1 MAILVNLEVP
11 FSFLS
16 LKRRLRALKTVKSIS
31 GAKKMTA
38 VFQLNKKT
46 HLLESFI
53 NVVLD
58 PKFVHCSPISLS
70 TVKMKD
76 RKCRRLRTARV
87 HSK

>member
-1 MAILVNLEVP
+1 MAILVNLGVL

-16 LKRRLRALKTVKSIS
+16 LKRRLRALKTVKSKDS
-31 GAKKMTA
+31 AKKMTA
-38 VFQLNKKT
+38 VFELIRKT

-58 PKFVHCSPISLS
+58 PNFVHCSPISLW
-70 TVKMKD
+70 TVKIKD
-76 RKCRRLRTARV
+76 RKCRRLRNARV

>member
-1 MAILVNLEVP
+1 MAILVNLGVL

-16 LKRRLRALKTVKSIS
+16 LKRRLCVLKTVKSKS

-38 VFQLNKKT
+38 VFQLIRKT

-58 PKFVHCSPISLS
+58 RNFVHCSPISLW

-76 RKCRRLRTARV
+76 RKCRRLRNARV